1 MSVMAWVG
9 IAMSSDSCST
19 EKNKRGDR
27 MTSHPA
33 AGRKAGPESGR
44 TPSRS
49 VWRPEGTVMW
59 IELERLAMTYEA
71 PRRVEASARTFA
83 IVEHLTHAGPTRVS
97 AIARDLEMS
106 KGIVHNHLSTLR
118 ELGYVVKRGAHYLLS
133 ARFVHLGRRV
143 RSHSPLYRAA
153 SGAIAAYA
161 DRHEVGVLLLEDA
174 GEDGVVTESE
184 RLPPAVDLTVGTTSP
199 LDQSLPGRVLLESQ
213 REPNQQATDIDRQA
227 AEPERGDEDIGQQLA
242 EGGFAVGP
250 LSAADAVR
258 CVAVPIHDDE
268 GTCYGCVAV
277 VLPDGAETARV
288 EATVESVST
297 LAAEIEGHLDAE
309 DVAERSVTTAK
320 HAWIE

>member
-1 MSVMAWVG
+1 
-9 IAMSSDSCST
+9 
-19 EKNKRGDR
+19 
-27 MTSHPA
+27 
-33 AGRKAGPESGR
+33 
-44 TPSRS
+44 
-49 VWRPEGTVMW
+49 
-59 IELERLAMTYEA
+59 MTYEA
-71 PRRVEASARTFA
+71 TRRVETSARTFA
-83 IVEHLTHAGPTRVS
+83 IVEHLAHAGPTRVS
-97 AIARDLEMS
+97 ALARDLEMS

-153 SGAIAAYA
+153 SGAVAAYA

-174 GEDGVVTESE
+174 GADGVVIESD

-199 LDQSLPGRVLLESQ
+199 LSQSLPGRVLLESQ
-213 REPNQQATDIDRQA
+213 RESDRESSDTGIDRQA
-227 AEPERGDEDIGQQLA
+227 SDTGIDRQASETNEGSAETGRGTGDPAREPDDPTRGADDVGQQLA
-242 EGGFAVGP
+242 ERGFAVGA

-277 VLPDGAETARV
+277 VLPDGAETTREGAV
-288 EATVESVST
+288 VESVSA
-297 LAAEIEGHLDAE
+297 LAAEIEGHLEDEDA
-309 DVAERSVTTAK
+309 AERSVTTAK